1 MVAGKVHT
9 GDTYTDFQLLVEKT
23 GTDGTNTVLDLSAA
37 SVLQMVFTDPEGT
50 ETTVTGT
57 VINSPGT
64 DGLLRFINST
74 GALVIDK
81 TGLWKYRAKVTMSVG
96 GVFQSNKSS
105 FEVI

>member
-1 MVAGKVHT
+1 MVAGKVHIN
-9 GDTYTDFQLLVEKT
+9 DTYTDFQLLVEKT
-23 GTDGTNTVLDLSAA
+23 GTDGTNTVFDLSTG
-37 SVLQMVFTDPEGT
+37 SVLQMVFTDPDGT

-57 VINSPGT
+57 ILNSPGT

-81 TGLWKYRAKVTMSVG
+81 TGLWKYRAKITLTAG